1 MAGALQCGFVTCGN
15 VPVVIQRLSK
25 RCSWNTMLG
34 MNARFTVSA
43 VLGSL
48 TLMNGCT
55 PASPNTS
62 QTNEL
67 RRALPRAG
75 PLGPKGYEV
84 RSSKQALGSHGEI
97 TIDFTNLPLH
107 GPRHPY
113 TLELRFYSTLQA
125 HPCVITNPE
134 AYVVAVSVQSNH
146 SSYEATYRLDQMGV
160 TASPKKVRPSYVG
173 DPFYYR
179 PPLTM
184 YPPGVW
190 ESSQATR
197 SLLRL
202 SVTRNCEADD
212 VIGFDVT
219 LRTGGTK

>member
-1 MAGALQCGFVTCGN
+1 
-15 VPVVIQRLSK
+15 
-25 RCSWNTMLG
+25 

-43 VLGSL
+43 VFGLLS
-48 TLMNGCT
+48 LMNGCT
-55 PASPNTS
+55 PADPNAA
-62 QTNEL
+62 QTNDL

-84 RSSKQALGSHGEI
+84 RSAKQALGSHGEI

-107 GPRHPY
+107 GPRRPY

-134 AYVVAVSVQSNH
+134 AYAVSLSVQSNN
-146 SSYEATYRLDQMGV
+146 SSYKATYRLDEMGV

-173 DPFYYR
+173 DVLYYI
-179 PPLTM
+179 PPLTP

-190 ESSQATR
+190 ESSQTTP